1 MLKNTAKQEA
11 QKSVFLADILKL
23 TVNVAHAK
31 EKWTAY
37 NDVVGETEN
46 KRAFGRHRHEW
57 ENSKNNS
64 LQETGWEDNYIGLA

>member
-31 EKWTAY
+31 EK
-37 NDVVGETEN
+37 
-46 KRAFGRHRHEW
+46 
-57 ENSKNNS
+57 
-64 LQETGWEDNYIGLA
+64 